1 MIRVTFLAASVLL
14 LASCAT
20 RLTDNKKT
28 ALKNELAE
36 MVKTDQVAAFIPQ
49 GKYKEYTPEQWER
62 FKDSVFSAHQQRIAA
77 IFRQYGFPG
86 FNMVGK
92 DGSNHFW
99 LLVQHC
105 DKFPEFQTSVLKAME
120 KEVKKQ
126 NANPNNYAYL
136 YDRVQANAG
145 KKQLFG
151 TQVTYLVN
159 TTGRAIPKIG
169 LIDSVNVDKIR
180 KEYTLPPLK
189 DYLNQMTEMHYE
201 MNKKIYQEKG
211 VMKPDLY

>member
-1 MIRVTFLAASVLL
+1 MIKVTFLTLFAFLL
-14 LASCAT
+14 TSCAT

-36 MVKTDQVAAFIPQ
+36 MVKTDQIAAFVRQ
-49 GKYKEYTPEQWER
+49 GKYKTYTQEQWDR
-62 FKDSVFSAHQQRIAA
+62 FKDSVYTTHQKRIAV

-86 FNMVGK
+86 IDMVGK

-99 LLVQHC
+99 LLVQHS
-105 DKFPEFQTSVLKAME
+105 DKFPEFQTKVLKAME

-126 NANPNNYAYL
+126 NANPDNYAYL
-136 YDRVQANAG
+136 YDRVQVNAG
-145 KKQLFG
+145 KKQRFG
-151 TQVTYLVN
+151 TQVSYLAN
-159 TTGRAIPKIG
+159 TTGRAFPKIG
-169 LIDSVNVDKIR
+169 LIDSANVDKIR
-180 KEYTLPPLK
+180 KEYSLSSLK
-189 DYLNQMTEMHYE
+189 DYLNNMTEMHYE

>member
-1 MIRVTFLAASVLL
+1 MIKIIFLALL
-14 LASCAT
+14 ISLLTGCAT
-20 RLTDNKKT
+20 RLTDSKKT

-36 MVKTDQVAAFIPQ
+36 MVKTDQIAAFVRQ
-49 GKYKEYTPEQWER
+49 GKYKEYTQEQWDR
-62 FKDSVFSAHQQRIAA
+62 FKDSVYTTHQKRIAV

-86 FNMVGK
+86 IDMVGK
-92 DGSNHFW
+92 EGSNHFW
-99 LLVQHC
+99 LLVQHS
-105 DKFPEFQTSVLKAME
+105 DKFPGFQTKVLKAME

-136 YDRVQANAG
+136 YDRVQVNAG

-151 TQVTYLVN
+151 TQVTYQVN
-159 TTGRAIPKIG
+159 TTGRAFPKIG

-180 KEYTLPPLK
+180 KEYTLSPLK

-201 MNKKIYQEKG
+201 MNKKSYQEKG

>member
-1 MIRVTFLAASVLL
+1 MIKVTFLALSAFLL
-14 LASCAT
+14 TSCAT

-36 MVKTDQVAAFIPQ
+36 MVKTDQIAAFIRQ
-49 GKYKEYTPEQWER
+49 GKYKEYSQEQWDR
-62 FKDSVFSAHQQRIAA
+62 FKDSVYTTHQKRIAV

-86 FNMVGK
+86 IDMVGK

-99 LLVQHC
+99 LLVQHS
-105 DKFPEFQTSVLKAME
+105 DKFPEFQVKVLKAMK

-136 YDRVQANAG
+136 YDRVQVNAG

-151 TQVTYLVN
+151 TQVTYQAN
-159 TTGRAIPKIG
+159 TTGRAFPKIG
-169 LIDSVNVDKIR
+169 LIDSANVDKIR
-180 KEYTLPPLK
+180 KEYTLSPLK
-189 DYLNQMTEMHYE
+189 EYLNQMTEMHYE

>member
-1 MIRVTFLAASVLL
+1 MIKVTFLALSAFLL
-14 LASCAT
+14 TSCAT

-36 MVKTDQVAAFIPQ
+36 MVKTDQIAAFIRQ
-49 GKYKEYTPEQWER
+49 GKYKEYTQEQWDH
-62 FKDSVFSAHQQRIAA
+62 FKDSVYTTHQKRIAV

-86 FNMVGK
+86 IDMVGK

-99 LLVQHC
+99 LLVQHS
-105 DKFPEFQTSVLKAME
+105 DKFPEFQVKVLKAMK

-136 YDRVQANAG
+136 YDRVQVNAG

-151 TQVTYLVN
+151 TQVTYQAN
-159 TTGRAIPKIG
+159 TTGRAFPKIG
-169 LIDSVNVDKIR
+169 LIDSANVDKIR
-180 KEYTLPPLK
+180 KEYTLSPLK
-189 DYLNQMTEMHYE
+189 EYLNQMTEMHYE